1 MQERRFRMKYLQQIK
16 KDYIRARKKVKG
28 KMLQEAM
35 KICQLS
41 RKHIIKVLN
50 KPFLTYQ

>member
-1 MQERRFRMKYLQQIK
+1 MQKRRFRMQYLQQIK

-28 KMLQEAM
+28 QMLQEAM

-41 RKHIIKVLN
+41 SFYGIS
-50 KPFLTYQ
+50 